1 MIPLAVAGKV
11 VKTTFSAPA
20 EPRSVS
26 VPLRVRVALAERAS
40 EPKVK
45 VAAWPPPLTATI
57 AAPELTVRAPVLT
70 AEAVAP
76 VRLARSSVP
85 LATVKAVFAPKG
97 LPVAVAR
104 PSSVP
109 AATVTAPVKAL
120 PADGAR
126 ITVPEPTLVRPPAP
140 EAAPE
145 KVTSPPTSAVMLIPR
160 VSVSAPEKS
169 FAPASRPPRV
179 WVLPVAVFSN
189 ARPIVRTPEARTW
202 EKEAPRNWTAALPP
216 PKATSWPA
224 TT

>member
-1 MIPLAVAGKV
+1 MIP
-11 VKTTFSAPA
+11 
-20 EPRSVS
+20 
-26 VPLRVRVALAERAS
+26 PLKE
-40 EPKVK
+40 
-45 VAAWPPPLTATI
+45 
-57 AAPELTVRAPVLT
+57 
-70 AEAVAP
+70 
-76 VRLARSSVP
+76 
-85 LATVKAVFAPKG
+85 
-97 LPVAVAR
+97 
-104 PSSVP
+104 
-109 AATVTAPVKAL
+109 L

-145 KVTSPPTSAVMLIPR
+145 MVTSPPASAVTLIPR

-202 EKEAPRNWTAALPP
+202 EKEVPRNWTAVALL
-216 PKATSWPA
+216 PKAALFPA